1 MAKYIVRTG
10 KGRTFLFLVKRK
22 NELIGHIDYDFILR
36 GGILPVRSKIMA
48 CGKIAGWVET
58 FYPSISCIRVYN
70 KRREEVAYLERSNR
84 LRIDGVYVSFN
95 RLSKEETILVEE
107 REGRGKLKERLEK
120 TGLTHSYLL
129 EDSKIKGRVY
139 CFARESDI
147 STLLYISTDIEAG
160 IDELLRFLPL
170 AIARRVF
177 EQEFIRRFMGR

>member
-10 KGRTFLFLVKRK
+10 KGRTSLFLVKRK
-22 NELIGHIDYDFILR
+22 NELIGHIEYDFILR

-48 CGKIAGWVET
+48 CGKIVGWVET

-70 KRREEVAYLERSNR
+70 K
-84 LRIDGVYVSFN
+84 DGVYVSFS
-95 RLSKEETILVEE
+95 RLSKDETILVEE
-107 REGRGKLKERLEK
+107 REGKGEPKERLEK
-120 TGLTHSYLL
+120 AGLTHSYLL

-147 STLLYISTDIEAG
+147 STLLCTSTDIKAG

-170 AIARRVF
+170 AVARRVF